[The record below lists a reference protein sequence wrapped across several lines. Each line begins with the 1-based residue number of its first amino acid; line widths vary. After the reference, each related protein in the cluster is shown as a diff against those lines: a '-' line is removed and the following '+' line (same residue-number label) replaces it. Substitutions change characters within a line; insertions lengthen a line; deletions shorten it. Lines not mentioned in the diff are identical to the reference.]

1 MGMAASQARYLSL
14 VARKTNTEY
23 EGQQINQERV
33 VLANRTADLF
43 NQMLT
48 TEVPTCPDS
57 NDFTTIQ
64 YSWSDGYNDSV
75 LSDYYQI
82 SNADEDYNYVVTNY
96 HYEDVYTGTRKVMND
111 PKVVADRTVEY
122 TYSPTSS
129 ENNTEFVVRTMR
141 YDIDTDTYIAT
152 SENRVRKEFT
162 KVYDAGDT
170 RLELDAIHNRTYKAY
185 APAFE
190 YDDATKSYKYPTD
203 EYDGE
208 GERIYKTF
216 TLVDKDDD
224 LQLMKLKATYGPDI
238 DNDADYYYNA
248 EEGSYVCGK
257 DIEEMRYHAGKGA
270 EITVRRE
277 FDGTVYYTDGEK
289 YVTAEELRNITLED
303 NILNLKTATRDMTF
317 YNFMSIGNC
326 KLDLLTAEDLLEN
339 EDISTE
345 LQQIIQDMNSEDK
358 GHKQSAAHLNACFNP
373 DTGEYL
379 GGIYTFNYQG
389 QRYYATLSEL
399 NESAQSAFDDLAW
412 ELADNKI
419 DFQLER
425 LPYYKAFYIN
435 TKVEETSKALLQTD
449 GKGRFTSLRLEDDS
463 TVYTLNTETITDEE
477 AYADAMNQY
486 YYKMEKYDKA
496 IRDIN
501 AKTELIQAQDRT
513 LELRLKK
520 LDTEQNALQTEME
533 AVKKVVSKNVETSFK
548 TFSGG

>member
-48 TEVPTCPDS
+48 TSVPTCPDS
-57 NDFTTIQ
+57 NDFTTVQ
-64 YSWSDGYNDSV
+64 YSWSDGFNDSV
-75 LSDYYQI
+75 LSDYYQL
-82 SNADEDYNYVVTNY
+82 SNSEEDYNYVVTNY
-96 HYEDVYTGTRKVMND
+96 HYEDVYTGTRRVMKD

-122 TYSPTSS
+122 TYSPNEA
-129 ENNTEFVVRTMR
+129 ENNTPFVVHTMK
-141 YDIDTDTYIAT
+141 YDYDTDTYIAI

-162 KVYDAGDT
+162 KVYDSGDT

-190 YDDATKSYKYPTD
+190 YDEATHSYKYPTD
-203 EYDGE
+203 EYDDE
-208 GERIYKTF
+208 GERIYKIF

-224 LQLMKLKATYGPDI
+224 IQLMKLKATYGPDL

-248 EEGSYVCGK
+248 EEGTYVSGK
-257 DIEEMRYHAGKGA
+257 DIDDMKYNAGKGA

-289 YVTAEELRNITLED
+289 YVTAEELINIPQDGTTLY
-303 NILNLKTATRDMTF
+303 LKSATETMTF
-317 YNFMSIGNC
+317 YNYMSIGNC
-326 KLDLLTAEDLLEN
+326 RLHAITQKDLDEN
-339 EDISTE
+339 EDIVTE
-345 LQQIIQDMNSEDK
+345 LQQIVIDMNSEDK
-358 GHKQSAAHLNACFNP
+358 GHKQGAAHLNACFDT

-379 GGIYTFNYQG
+379 GGLYSFTYQG
-389 QRYYATLSEL
+389 ERYYTTMSEL
-399 NESAQSAFDDLAW
+399 DESARSAFDDLAW

-419 DFQLER
+419 DFQLEK

-435 TKVEETSKALLQTD
+435 TKIEETSKALLETD

-463 TVYTLNTETITDEE
+463 TVYTLKTETITDED

-520 LDTEQNALQTEME
+520 LDTEQNALQTEMD

-548 TFSGG
+548 TFGGG